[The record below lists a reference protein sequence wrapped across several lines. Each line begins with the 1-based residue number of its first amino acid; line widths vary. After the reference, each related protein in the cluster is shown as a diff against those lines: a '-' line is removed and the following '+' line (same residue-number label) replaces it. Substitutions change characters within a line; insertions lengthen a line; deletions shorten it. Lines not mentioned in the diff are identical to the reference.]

1 MDRFDGVLI
10 EIEAEMSLSIG
21 HVQIVQK
28 FWNEPIDIVATAH
41 THHLELTLLP
51 HSDNSKGCFLDDWG
65 PHRFEAFGGM
75 FLLPAQHT
83 IHAKSSCQ
91 RQNSIVCTFD
101 PAAVASWFDDEVD
114 WTEGRLQGSLDVVNA
129 NIRSLMLRIG
139 EEIRS
144 PGFASETMVELM
156 AGQVALELS
165 RHLRMIDESRAT
177 SGLSPWRLKLIDER
191 LANGGS
197 PPSLTELAA
206 LCHLSV
212 RHLTRAFRVSRG
224 QSIGSYLADRRIDQ
238 ARRLLDAGASI
249 KSIAYTLGFSAPSNF
264 TAAFLRATG
273 ETPRQYR
280 QRVNRRSCANPSEE
294 RSSGRNSQATVVDR
308 LD

>member
-10 EIEAEMSLSIG
+10 EVEAEMPLSIG

-28 FWNEPIDIVATAH
+28 SWSEPIDIVATAH

-75 FLLPAQHT
+75 FLLPARHT

-91 RQNSIVCTFD
+91 CQNSIVCTFD
-101 PAAVASWFDDEVD
+101 PAAVATWFDGEVE
-114 WTEGRLQGSLDVVNA
+114 WTDGRLQGSLDVVNA
-129 NIRSLMLRIG
+129 NIRGLMFRIG

-156 AGQVALELS
+156 TSQVALDLS
-165 RHLRMIDESRAT
+165 RHLRMIDESKAIG
-177 SGLSPWRLKLIDER
+177 GLSPRRLKLIDER
-191 LANGGS
+191 LVDGGS
-197 PPSLTELAA
+197 SPSLTELAA

-224 QSIGSYLADRRIDQ
+224 QSIGSYIAEHRIDQ

-273 ETPRQYR
+273 ETPRQCR
-280 QRVNRRSCANPSEE
+280 QRANHKSKVTSAMVPS
-294 RSSGRNSQATVVDR
+294 G
-308 LD
+308 